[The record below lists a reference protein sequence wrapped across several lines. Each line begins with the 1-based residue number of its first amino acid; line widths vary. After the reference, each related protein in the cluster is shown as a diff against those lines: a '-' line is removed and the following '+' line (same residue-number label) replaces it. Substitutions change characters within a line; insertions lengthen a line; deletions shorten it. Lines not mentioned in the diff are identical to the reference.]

1 MAKGIYAL
9 IIDLTQDAT
18 ITVGALGETH
28 FKEGT
33 YVYVGSAQA
42 NLEQRV
48 KRHLRKEKRL
58 HWHIDYLLSNPHAKI
73 TNVLYL
79 QGDKSAECKTAQQVR
94 MQGEPVQGFGCSDCH
109 CASHCFLVAGSEFL
123 GEFMEPLVRVFPS
136 CLGFLPP

>member
-9 IIDLTQDAT
+9 IIDLTQDVT

-48 KRHLRKEKRL
+48 KRHLRKDKRL
-58 HWHIDYLLSNPHAKI
+58 HWHIDYLLNNPHAKI

-79 QGDKSAECKTAQQVR
+79 QGNKLAECKTAETVCR
-94 MQGEPVQGFGCSDCH
+94 QGEPVRGFGCSDCH
-109 CASHCFLVAGSEFL
+109 CTSHLFRVSECAFLEA
-123 GEFMEPLVRVFPS
+123 FMEPLVRVFPS
-136 CLGFLPP
+136 CAEFLPP